1 LKNKVSNGQEKR
13 SGSANGLLVDS
24 QKEYISRIVP
34 KLKGESNFAQWQ
46 HRLYMALKVNNVRDS
61 NIGVTR

>member
-13 SGSANGLLVDS
+13 SGSANGLLAVGVKSIYDFDS

-46 HRLYMALKVNNVRDS
+46 HRLYMDKGDD
-61 NIGVTR
+61 G